1 MTRRTTLCTAIKW
14 ALARP
19 NARWELVAFDRY
31 DQLEWEREWGLSA
44 EYTRSATA
52 R

>member
-1 MTRRTTLCTAIKW
+1 MRQTILCNAIKW

-19 NARWELVAFDRY
+19 NARWELVAFDAHLQREMV
-31 DQLEWEREWGLSA
+31 EWMLKE
-44 EYTRSATA
+44 SATTWQTTA

>member
-1 MTRRTTLCTAIKW
+1 MKRTNLCTAIKW

-19 NARWELVAFDRY
+19 NALWELVAFDAH
-31 DQLEWEREWGLSA
+31 LELEMVDWMLKE
-44 EYTRSATA
+44 SATTGQTTS